1 MNRDPI
7 NGNPNLTDL
16 SFFFLCIMFFY
27 LSPKFLFCALFLFTF
42 LPLPIVPYHSLS
54 DQYYRYRNPDKK
66 IQTRKQMYH
75 RLRTASYALR
85 QSAPLRGFNRHT
97 NGLAIST
104 RRGFHATGAKP
115 MALLDTIAPWTLVPL
130 HDALQAVHMGTGLPW
145 YALIPLA
152 TVAMRTVV
160 TLPVAIANR
169 VRTRK
174 QVALA
179 PVLSA
184 AGPVLRARL
193 AASEA
198 AREGRLTTEQVT
210 VLAQKEARRRRV
222 ELFRRHGCQVWKS
235 VVLLPLVQM
244 PVWVGTSLVV
254 RAMCGWSAGGVTAIG
269 VEPGFSV
276 PTEAAFA
283 WYPDLVTADPYGLLP
298 LIIGAVSLANVEW
311 NTNNLLNRSG
321 SASRRSLQSQGGPV
335 QRVVANLS
343 RVGVLFFM
351 TAAFQA
357 PAALGLYWA
366 SSASFSFLQNV
377 AFDRF
382 LPLHRVD
389 PRSVMA
395 TTGSALPKP
404 NRIETRVIRA

>member
-1 MNRDPI
+1 MYRKVRMS
-7 NGNPNLTDL
+7 T
-16 SFFFLCIMFFY
+16 
-27 LSPKFLFCALFLFTF
+27 FTT
-42 LPLPIVPYHSLS
+42 
-54 DQYYRYRNPDKK
+54 RNN
-66 IQTRKQMYH
+66 
-75 RLRTASYALR
+75 ASY
-85 QSAPLRGFNRHT
+85 PF
-97 NGLAIST
+97 ST
-104 RRGFHATGAKP
+104 RLFSADKTAGFKRGFHATNTAP
-115 MALLDTIAPWTLVPL
+115 LPLLDTIAPWTLVPL
-130 HDALQAVHMGTGLPW
+130 HDAFQAIHINTGLPW

-152 TVAMRTVV
+152 TIAMRAVV
-160 TLPVAIANR
+160 TLPVAVANR

-174 QVALA
+174 QMELA
-179 PVLSA
+179 PVLAA

-222 ELFRRHGCQVWKS
+222 DLFRRHKCQVWKS

-254 RAMCGWSAGGVTAIG
+254 RAMCGWAAGGVTAIG
-269 VEPGFSV
+269 VEPGFSA
-276 PTEAAFA
+276 PAEAAFA
-283 WYPDLVTADPYGLLP
+283 WYPDLVTADPYGVLP
-298 LIIGAVSLANVEW
+298 LLIGAVSLANVEW
-311 NTNNLLNRSG
+311 NTNTLLNRSG
-321 SASRRSLQSQGGPV
+321 SASRRQPLQQQSGGPV

-357 PAALGLYWA
+357 PAALCLYWA
-366 SSASFSFLQNV
+366 SSASFSFLQNM

-389 PRSVMA
+389 PRTVTV
-395 TTGSALPKP
+395 TTGSAVPVP
-404 NRIETRVIRA
+404 NRIETRVIQI

>member
-1 MNRDPI
+1 
-7 NGNPNLTDL
+7 
-16 SFFFLCIMFFY
+16 
-27 LSPKFLFCALFLFTF
+27 
-42 LPLPIVPYHSLS
+42 
-54 DQYYRYRNPDKK
+54 
-66 IQTRKQMYH
+66 
-75 RLRTASYALR
+75 
-85 QSAPLRGFNRHT
+85 
-97 NGLAIST
+97 
-104 RRGFHATGAKP
+104 
-115 MALLDTIAPWTLVPL
+115 LLDTIAPWTLVPL
-130 HDALQAVHMGTGLPW
+130 HDALQAVHLGTGLPW
-145 YALIPLA
+145 YVLIPLA
-152 TVAMRTVV
+152 TVAMRTAV

-179 PVLSA
+179 PVLAA

-198 AREGRLTTEQVT
+198 ARQGRLTTEQVT

-222 ELFRRHGCQVWKS
+222 DLFRRHGCQVWKS

-254 RAMCGWSAGGVTAIG
+254 RAMCGWAAGGVTAIG
-269 VEPGFSV
+269 VEPGFSA
-276 PTEAAFA
+276 PAEAAFA
-283 WYPDLVTADPYGLLP
+283 WYPDLVTADPYGVLP

-321 SASRRSLQSQGGPV
+321 SASRQSLQSQGGPV

-357 PAALGLYWA
+357 PAALCLYWA
-366 SSASFSFLQNV
+366 SSASFSFVQNV

-389 PRSVMA
+389 PRSVTA
-395 TTGSALPKP
+395 TTGSAVPTP